1 MEFGIEERMTGTSG
15 LTRADCL
22 LLIEDGGLGRVV
34 FTDAA
39 MPAVQPVEFVL
50 DGDHAVFRVPDGGPL
65 DAATH
70 GTVVGFQVDDIDPG
84 THAGWSVLGVGRAY
98 AVTDPGRVAALPA
111 GWGAGGDAAH
121 TVAVPLE
128 QLSGQRIRLR

>member
-1 MEFGIEERMTGTSG
+1 MTGKPG

-22 LLIEDGGLGRVV
+22 LLIGAGGLGRVV

-39 MPAVQPVEFVL
+39 MPAVQPVSFVL
-50 DGDHAVFRVPDGGPL
+50 DGDDAVFRVPHGGPL
-65 DAATH
+65 DAATQ
-70 GTVVGFQVDDIDPG
+70 GSVVGFQVDDIDPG
-84 THAGWSVLGVGRAY
+84 TRAGWSVLGVGRAY
-98 AVTDPGRVAALPA
+98 EVIDPGRCAALPA
-111 GWGAGGDAAH
+111 GWGGDDSAH

>member
-1 MEFGIEERMTGTSG
+1 MTRTPGLTC

-22 LLIEDGGLGRVV
+22 LLIGAGGLGRVV

-39 MPAVQPVEFVL
+39 MPAVQPVTFVL
-50 DGDHAVFRVPDGGPL
+50 DGDDAVFRVPHGGPL
-65 DAATH
+65 DASTQ

-84 THAGWSVLGVGRAY
+84 THAGWSVLGVGRAHE
-98 AVTDPGRVAALPA
+98 VTDPGRYAALPA
-111 GWGAGGDAAH
+111 GWGAGDDTAR